1 MINKKTFTLI
11 ELPVVSRVK
20 ARVFTLIELLVVIA
34 IIGILAAMMLP
45 ALQSSKDTAKS
56 TTCVNNLRQI
66 HTMMQTYVIDNSG
79 VYPVAESVSLW
90 GDGTGWGNLIAKNG
104 SDGNKKVFVCPSET
118 KREYSYSLNCR
129 EIFLKLGTFGSW
141 KEQELDT
148 MEVAPSSFILVEE
161 SPSNMF
167 SATDCDQD
175 NYTQNCN
182 TFMDLKPK
190 HISGV
195 PMLFC
200 DGHVKLKNGFY
211 VEDMTYFTSKMSSW
225 E

>member
-1 MINKKTFTLI
+1 MINKKT
-11 ELPVVSRVK
+11 
-20 ARVFTLIELLVVIA
+20 FTLIELLVVIA
-34 IIGILAAMMLP
+34 IIGILAAMLLP

-66 HTMMQTYVIDNSG
+66 HTMIQTYVIDNSG
-79 VYPVAESVSLW
+79 VFPVAKAVSLW
-90 GDGTGWGNLIAKNG
+90 GDGTGWGNLIAKDASEG
-104 SDGNKKVFVCPSET
+104 KRKIFKCPNEI
-118 KREYSYSLNCR
+118 KRDFSYSLNCR
-129 EIFLKLGTFGSW
+129 EVFLKLGTFGSW
-141 KEQELDT
+141 QEQELDN
-148 MEVAPSSFILVEE
+148 MKVAPSAFILVEE

-167 SATDCDQD
+167 QSDDCDQD

-190 HISGV
+190 HIGGV
-195 PMLFC
+195 PMLFF

-211 VEDMTYFTSKMSSW
+211 VENMTYFSNKMASW